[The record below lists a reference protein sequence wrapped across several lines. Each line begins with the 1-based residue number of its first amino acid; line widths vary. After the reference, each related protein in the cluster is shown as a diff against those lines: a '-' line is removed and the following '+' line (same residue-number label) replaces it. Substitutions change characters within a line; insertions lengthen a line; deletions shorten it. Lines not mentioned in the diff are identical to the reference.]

1 VRFVV
6 GRVDEFERGGRRIVK
21 VGGRAIGV
29 FRVDDRFFAVRNRC
43 PHQGGPLA
51 SGRVFRRVVSD
62 APGEFCLTDSVLV
75 ACPWH
80 GWQWDMETG
89 EAYAP
94 DDPRVRTYAVSVE
107 RGEQLAAERELA
119 AERGEQLAT
128 EQLAAETFSV
138 TVEDEYVVLD
148 A

>member
-1 VRFVV
+1 MKFVV
-6 GRVDEFERGGRRIVK
+6 ARVDEFEPGGRRIVK

-29 FRVDDRFFAVRNRC
+29 FRVEDRFFAVRNRC

-51 SGRVFRRVVSD
+51 AGRVFRRILSD
-62 APGEFCLTDSVLV
+62 APGEICLGDSVLI

-94 DDPRVRTYAVSVE
+94 DDPRVRSYAVSVE
-107 RGEQLAAERELA
+107 AGEQIAHALEAAEDDA
-119 AERGEQLAT
+119 GEGEYVAQ
-128 EQLAAETFSV
+128 TFSV
-138 TVEDEYVVLD
+138 TVEDDYVVLD